1 MRFGFNKAKTTTTK
15 TQKTTQIL
23 SDKLLFLN
31 LCLHLNQF
39 AIKIT
44 CFIDYKL
51 PTKKINAKQNT
62 HLILN
67 FLLICES
74 THYFILVLTRSNS
87 DDDGRV

>member
-39 AIKIT
+39 AIKIM

-51 PTKKINAKQNT
+51 PTKKNK
-62 HLILN
+62 
-67 FLLICES
+67 C
-74 THYFILVLTRSNS
+74 
-87 DDDGRV
+87 